1 MLCSLFR
8 SGRYAETSDSGV
20 KTLDTSGDQ
29 ASGNCKRT
37 FKQRWLVMYPWIE
50 FKPESNKMFCK
61 LCQQARKK
69 NVFAIGGASMYY

>member
-1 MLCSLFR
+1 
-8 SGRYAETSDSGV
+8 
-20 KTLDTSGDQ
+20 
-29 ASGNCKRT
+29 
-37 FKQRWLVMYPWIE
+37 MYPWIE

>member
-1 MLCSLFR
+1 VEDTQKPVTVAS
-8 SGRYAETSDSGV
+8 T
-20 KTLDTSGDQ
+20 TLDTSGDQ